1 MNNLYLTDE
10 HKMLQE
16 MVRDFAANEVTP
28 VAEEL
33 DHKAE
38 FPHEIVKN
46 MAELGLMGIPI
57 PEKYGGAG
65 MDTVGYVTAVYEMAK
80 ADASVAITLSAHTSL
95 GTMPILLVG
104 TEEQKK
110 KYLPPLAS
118 GEIIGAFGLTEPGA
132 GSDAGATKTT
142 AVLDGNEWI
151 INGGKIFTTNAGV
164 AGLLLATAVV
174 MKKNEK
180 KGIGAFI
187 INADNPGLTIG
198 PPEKK
203 MGWKASDTRQLF
215 FEDLRIPKDNLLGN
229 PTDGFKTFLKALTGG
244 RISIAALST
253 GTAEG
258 AYIAALKYSTE
269 REAFGK
275 PIHKYQSVGFKLS
288 QMATEIEASKLLV
301 YQAAHKYDL
310 GQSVIKEAAMAKLFA
325 SETAMRTTTEAIQ
338 IFGGY
343 GYIKEYHVER
353 FFRDAKVLTIGE
365 GTSEVQKMVILRELL
380 KDVQNNLP
388 QN

>member
-1 MNNLYLTDE
+1 
-10 HKMLQE
+10 MLQE

-174 MKKNEK
+174 MKKK
-180 KGIGAFI
+180 
-187 INADNPGLTIG
+187 
-198 PPEKK
+198 
-203 MGWKASDTRQLF
+203 
-215 FEDLRIPKDNLLGN
+215 
-229 PTDGFKTFLKALTGG
+229 
-244 RISIAALST
+244 
-253 GTAEG
+253 
-258 AYIAALKYSTE
+258 
-269 REAFGK
+269 
-275 PIHKYQSVGFKLS
+275 
-288 QMATEIEASKLLV
+288 
-301 YQAAHKYDL
+301 
-310 GQSVIKEAAMAKLFA
+310 
-325 SETAMRTTTEAIQ
+325 
-338 IFGGY
+338 
-343 GYIKEYHVER
+343 
-353 FFRDAKVLTIGE
+353 
-365 GTSEVQKMVILRELL
+365 
-380 KDVQNNLP
+380 
-388 QN
+388 